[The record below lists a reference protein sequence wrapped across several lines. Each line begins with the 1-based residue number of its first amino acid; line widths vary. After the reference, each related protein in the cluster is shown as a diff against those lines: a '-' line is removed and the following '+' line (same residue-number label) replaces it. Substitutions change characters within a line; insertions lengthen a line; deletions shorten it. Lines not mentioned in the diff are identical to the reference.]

1 MCIRD
6 RYEYRSGSETCLQ
19 EMKESFCEVIE
30 KFRAQGKKVNV
41 EILGIR
47 PGAGEI
53 DRQAFQRW
61 TAKNIACIRE
71 FYDGE
76 LDQAPNSTDANI
88 PLSRGIPANTI
99 GLSLIHI

>member
-1 MCIRD
+1 M
-6 RYEYRSGSETCLQ
+6 
-19 EMKESFCEVIE
+19 
-30 KFRAQGKKVNV
+30 

-99 GLSLIHI
+99 GTVKGGGAHTREEWVDLNSIPGGMGIVLRILALYMN